1 MYVFVLVLVLVVW
14 WCGQTNALF
23 PQEPI
28 LLKLKKEIEDRFEVE
43 KWQKIAD
50 GIATTRGN
58 KYSSAAVL
66 KKYKELVKNGNGVVS
81 MDE

>member
-50 GIATTRGN
+50 GIADTSGN
-58 KYSSAAVL
+58 KYPSAAVQ
-66 KKYKELVKNGNGVVS
+66 K
-81 MDE
+81 

>member
-50 GIATTRGN
+50 GIADTSGN
-58 KYSSAAVL
+58 KYPSAAVQ
-66 KKYKELVKNGNGVVS
+66 KKYKELVKNGNGVVA
-81 MDE
+81 MEE